1 MSASLSFSLPILLLS
16 TILQATVASR
26 WPLFGITLQVSV
38 IVALA
43 VGLHRGPVEGAA
55 WAFVAGFFVDLLS
68 HAPLG
73 VTSLSLVIAVTVV
86 SAVNEAVQINRFFLP
101 LALAGLGMLIF
112 SLISVL
118 MINLAGY
125 PTDWAQ
131 LALSPQQAIVHAVCT
146 MPLYWLFRGIE
157 QFFGRSRVVNR
168 QMPRQILE

>member
-16 TILQATVASR
+16 TILQATVSTR
-26 WPLFGITLQVSV
+26 WPLFGIVLQLPI

-43 VGLHRGPVEGAA
+43 VGLQRGPVEGAA
-55 WAFVAGFFVDLLS
+55 WAFVAGFFIDLLS

-73 VTSLSLVIAVTVV
+73 VTSLSLVIAVTIV
-86 SAVNEAVQINRFFLP
+86 AYINEAVQVNRFFLP

-131 LALSPQQAIVHAVCT
+131 LTLSPQQAIVHAVCT
-146 MPLYWLFRGIE
+146 MPLYWSLRGIAG
-157 QFFGRSRVVNR
+157 FFGRSRVVNR